1 MVHCTCSEA
10 GVATAVKDQTQTRPS
25 EQTLVEIEKV
35 PPIGET
41 PQSLLQNWVTP
52 NPLFYVRNHFDTPE
66 IEMSSWRLSVDGF
79 VSEPGQLDFDDIKR
93 LPKYTSAI
101 TLECAGNNRSDL
113 EPPTPGNQFQSGA
126 VSTAVWAGVALKDIL
141 EEAGIVPG
149 ARQVLFEGA
158 DSGTP
163 VPGGPEMSYV
173 RSLPMEVAM
182 HPDTLVAYEMNGE
195 ELPIEHGYP
204 LRLVVPGW
212 YGMASVKWLSGIKV
226 IDYEFE
232 GFFQTD
238 RYVIENDDGVREQI
252 KEMSTK
258 SLISSPSGGEVLAN
272 NPTCVAGMAW
282 SGNAQIKNVEFSSDG
297 GQTWEQAT
305 LTGPSERYAWQQWHM
320 TWTPLASGHYTL
332 ACKATDRLGNV
343 QPIETRWN
351 AGGYV
356 VNGVRPV
363 CVTVAA

>member
-1 MVHCTCSEA
+1 MVPCTCSEA

-25 EQTLVEIEKV
+25 EQTLVEIDKV
-35 PPIGET
+35 PLIGET
-41 PQSLLQNWVTP
+41 PQLLLQNWLTP

-79 VSEPGQLDFDDIKR
+79 VSELGQLDFDDIKR
-93 LPKYTSAI
+93 LPKYTSTI

-126 VSTAVWAGVALKDIL
+126 VSTAVWAGAALKDIL
-141 EEAGIVPG
+141 GESGIKPG

-158 DSGTP
+158 DFGTP
-163 VPGGPEMSYV
+163 VPGGSEMPYL

-232 GFFQTD
+232 GFFQTE
-238 RYVIENDDGVREQI
+238 RYVIENDDGVWEQI
-252 KEMSTK
+252 KEMSIK
-258 SLISSPSGGEVLAN
+258 SLISSPDAGEVLAN
-272 NPTCVAGMAW
+272 KSTCVAGMAW
-282 SGNAQIKNVEFSSDG
+282 SGSAQIKNVEFSSDG

-320 TWTPLASGHYTL
+320 TWTPSASGHYTL
-332 ACKATDRLGNV
+332 ACRATDQLGNV
-343 QPIETRWN
+343 QPTKTRWN

-363 CVTVAA
+363 CVTVVA

>member
-25 EQTLVEIEKV
+25 EQTLVEIDKV
-35 PPIGET
+35 PLIGET
-41 PQSLLQNWVTP
+41 PQSLLQNWLTP

-79 VSEPGQLDFDDIKR
+79 VSELGQLDFDDIKR
-93 LPKYTSAI
+93 LPKYTSTI

-126 VSTAVWAGVALKDIL
+126 VSTAVWAGAALKDIL
-141 EEAGIVPG
+141 GESGIKPG

-158 DSGTP
+158 DFGTP
-163 VPGGPEMSYV
+163 VPGGSEMPYL

-232 GFFQTD
+232 GFFQTE
-238 RYVIENDDGVREQI
+238 RYVIENDDGVWEQI
-252 KEMSTK
+252 KEMSIK
-258 SLISSPSGGEVLAN
+258 SLISSPDAGEVLAN
-272 NPTCVAGMAW
+272 KSTCVAGMAW
-282 SGNAQIKNVEFSSDG
+282 SGSAQIKNVEFSSDG

-305 LTGPSERYAWQQWHM
+305 LIGPSERYAWQQWHM
-320 TWTPLASGHYTL
+320 TWTPPALGHYTL
-332 ACKATDRLGNV
+332 ACRATDQLGNV
-343 QPIETRWN
+343 QPTKTRWN

-363 CVTVAA
+363 CVTVVA